1 MNSSNYDEIDRVWS
15 DEIENE
21 ALQDLEDLKLGK
33 MVSYLSKVRLTLA
46 GTKADRALQAEL
58 LTQEALN
65 LEFML
70 RDLLMLRRMKILKAS
85 IAQRRPTGNMTL
97 AEEEL
102 FNRLLR
108 GFEGHLEFVNET
120 LAGTPAST
128 ITRPRAKKAKSKSK
142 AAKSPL
148 ETEYILVQFQRPI
161 EDAFLGLDES
171 TYGPFEK
178 DDVATI
184 PAANARIW
192 LRDGTVVRILPENLE
207 VNE

>member
-1 MNSSNYDEIDRVWS
+1 MSSSSYDEIDRIWS

-21 ALQDLEDLKLGK
+21 ALQDLEDLRLGK
-33 MVSYLSKVRLTLA
+33 MVSYLSQVRLALA
-46 GTKADRALQAEL
+46 STKADKALQAEL

-85 IAQRRPTGNMTL
+85 LAQRRPTGNMTL

-120 LAGTPAST
+120 IAGAPSST
-128 ITRPRAKKAKSKSK
+128 IKRPRARKTKSKDV
-142 AAKSPL
+142 KSL
-148 ETEYILVQFQRPI
+148 EETEYILVQFHRPI
-161 EDAFLGLDES
+161 ENAFLGLDES

-178 DDVATI
+178 GDVASI
-184 PAANARIW
+184 PAANARVW

-207 VNE
+207 VKE

>member
-1 MNSSNYDEIDRVWS
+1 MNSANYDEIDRVWS

-33 MVSYLSKVRLTLA
+33 MISYLSKVRLALA
-46 GTKADRALQAEL
+46 STKADKALQAEL

-70 RDLLMLRRMKILKAS
+70 RDLLMLRRLKILKAS
-85 IAQRRPTGNMTL
+85 LAQRRPTANMTL

-120 LAGTPAST
+120 LAGAPSST
-128 ITRPRAKKAKSKSK
+128 IKRPRKTKTKTKSKD
-142 AAKSPL
+142 AKSPE
-148 ETEYILVQFQRPI
+148 ETEYIMVQFHRPI
-161 EDAFLGLDES
+161 EEEFLGLDES

-178 DDVATI
+178 GDVATI

-207 VNE
+207 VKE